1 MNTSAG
7 RERILI
13 VDDDENVA
21 ILFKK
26 ILGKEG
32 YEIDSAS
39 SGEEALSSL
48 EAQWFD
54 LVVSDLRMPGLDGLE
69 FLRRAKL
76 LNPTM
81 PCIVLTGYATV
92 DSAVAAMK
100 EGAYDYLTKPINNDE
115 MKLVVK
121 KALEVHRLVREVER
135 LRQSVDSES
144 GFGNI
149 LGKSKAMKGLFR
161 LIKQV
166 ASSQATILISGES
179 GTGKELVA
187 RSIHHHSPRS
197 EKPFVAIDCGALPET
212 LLESELFGH
221 VRGSFTGAISNKKG
235 LFEEAHG
242 GTLLLDEIGG
252 TTLAFQSKLLR
263 VLQEN
268 EIRPV
273 GGNKSIRVDV
283 RVIAATNRDLKA
295 AVREGTFREDL
306 YYRLAVI
313 PIVLPPLRE
322 RREDIPLLANHFVA
336 KYCRKNGLEPKRL
349 SAKALKLL
357 IDHPWPGNV
366 RELENVI
373 ERAVLISPS
382 RDINPGTLFP
392 EAEGRDESPQALR
405 QTIKTAMEM
414 LERKKIIE
422 ATEKAKGI
430 RSEAAR
436 ILGISRA
443 TLYNKLKRYNL
454 TH

>member
-1 MNTSAG
+1 MNTSAA

-13 VDDDENVA
+13 VDDDESVA
-21 ILFKK
+21 MLFKR
-26 ILGKEG
+26 ILEKEG
-32 YEIDSAS
+32 YEVESAS
-39 SGEEALSSL
+39 SGEEALGRL

-76 LNPTM
+76 SNPSV

-100 EGAYDYLTKPINNDE
+100 EGAHDYLTKPINNDE

-135 LRQSVDSES
+135 LRQSLGSES
-144 GFGNI
+144 SFGNI
-149 LGKSKAMKGLFR
+149 LGKSKAMRGLFR
-161 LIKQV
+161 LIRQV
-166 ASSQATILISGES
+166 AHSQATILVFGES

-187 RSIHHHSPRS
+187 RSIHQHSPRRDR
-197 EKPFVAIDCGALPET
+197 PFVAIDCGALPET

-252 TTLAFQSKLLR
+252 TSLAFQSKLLR

-273 GGNKSIRVDV
+273 GSSKSIRVDV

-295 AVREGTFREDL
+295 AVKEGTFREDL

-336 KYCRKNGLEPKRL
+336 KYCEKNRLEPKRL

-373 ERAVLISPS
+373 ERAVLTSPG
-382 RDINPGTLFP
+382 REIDPGTLFP
-392 EAEGRDESPQALR
+392 EPERREESPQALR
-405 QTIKTAMEM
+405 QAIRTAMEI
-414 LERKKIIE
+414 LEKRKIIE
-422 ATEKAKGI
+422 ATEKAGGI
-430 RSEAAR
+430 RAEAAR